1 MENTDNKV
9 DGKNPAERNRQEI
22 HSQVIRAGKRTYFF
36 DVKST
41 RNDEYYLTIT
51 ESKKK
56 FFDNGKFHYEKHKVF
71 LYPEDFH
78 KFAQTLED
86 VIGFIQENQPELKSD
101 RAEPVAEPKA
111 EAKAETEPKADAV
124 ESAAAEPE
132 TNDKED
138 ADNEPEKEEVSVE
151 TNGEGKKKDFTDIDF
166 EDI

>member
-9 DGKNPAERNRQEI
+9 EGKNPAERNRQEI

-41 RNDEYYLTIT
+41 RNEEYYLTIT

-101 RAEPVAEPKA
+101 RAEPAAEPKA
-111 EAKAETEPKADAV
+111 EAT
-124 ESAAAEPE
+124 AAAEPE
-132 TNDKED
+132 ANDKAET
-138 ADNEPEKEEVSVE
+138 DNEPEKEEVPVE
-151 TNGEGKKKDFTDIDF
+151 TNGDGKKKDFTDIDF